1 MGFQPP
7 LLLRAR
13 QGGVAPGTM
22 PKVLHVPSRGRSSTI
37 LDEGPDSTIG
47 IIQSFHALRAQCAV
61 VIRGGSLEPALWPPE
76 DFIFTVVHFKCPTV
90 CCSYARLFTI

>member
-22 PKVLHVPSRGRSSTI
+22 PKVLHVTSRGRSSTI

-47 IIQSFHALRAQCAV
+47 IIQSFHALRAMCSGDSRGFARTRIVASRRFHIYRCA
-61 VIRGGSLEPALWPPE
+61 
-76 DFIFTVVHFKCPTV
+76 F
-90 CCSYARLFTI
+90 